1 MDKELLY
8 VWLNK
13 IRGVGPI
20 LANNLIE
27 CFSDIDEIYHS
38 DISEL
43 LKVDGIGEK
52 LAKTIVNNKDL
63 DESKRVIQKCNNN
76 NIEII
81 NKYSSNYPKQLSKLP
96 RAPLILYVRGQLK
109 TIESSVSIVGSR
121 RCTEYGKNVTVELAE
136 ALSLR
141 KIPVISGMAKGIDS
155 YAHTIA
161 INNNNYTIAILGTGV
176 DKCYPKEH
184 ITLMNKIIEKGAVI
198 SQFEPGTNN
207 IKENFLKRNEL
218 IAMFSDKVVIVQ
230 ASKDSGAIYTAT
242 CGLKYN
248 KEVYAV
254 PGTIYD
260 KYNEGTN
267 MFISELI
274 GLSIILP
281 TILIIV
287 EFHAYTI

>member
-27 CFSDIDEIYHS
+27 CFSDIDEIYHA

-43 LKVDGIGEK
+43 LK
-52 LAKTIVNNKDL
+52 
-63 DESKRVIQKCNNN
+63 
-76 NIEII
+76 
-81 NKYSSNYPKQLSKLP
+81 
-96 RAPLILYVRGQLK
+96 
-109 TIESSVSIVGSR
+109 
-121 RCTEYGKNVTVELAE
+121 E

-198 SQFEPGTNN
+198 SQFEPGTNTALN
-207 IKENFLKRNEL
+207 L
-218 IAMFSDKVVIVQ
+218 MFSAIFYFKGIINMINKKIVSVLVSLQ
-230 ASKDSGAIYTAT
+230 YNLG
-242 CGLKYN
+242 YN
-248 KEVYAV
+248 K
-254 PGTIYD
+254 
-260 KYNEGTN
+260 N
-267 MFISELI
+267 
-274 GLSIILP
+274 IL
-281 TILIIV
+281 V
-287 EFHAYTI
+287 

>member
-27 CFSDIDEIYHS
+27 WFSDIDEIYHA

-63 DESKRVIQKCNNN
+63 DESKRAIQKCNNN

-96 RAPLILYVRGQLK
+96 KAPLILYVRGQLK
-109 TIESSVSIVGSR
+109 EFESSVAIVGSR
-121 RCTEYGKNVTVELAE
+121 RCTAYGKNVTVELSE

-141 KIPVISGMAKGIDS
+141 KIPVISGMAKGMS
-155 YAHTIA
+155 
-161 INNNNYTIAILGTGV
+161 
-176 DKCYPKEH
+176 
-184 ITLMNKIIEKGAVI
+184 
-198 SQFEPGTNN
+198 S
-207 IKENFLKRNEL
+207 
-218 IAMFSDKVVIVQ
+218 
-230 ASKDSGAIYTAT
+230 
-242 CGLKYN
+242 
-248 KEVYAV
+248 
-254 PGTIYD
+254 
-260 KYNEGTN
+260 
-267 MFISELI
+267 
-274 GLSIILP
+274 
-281 TILIIV
+281 
-287 EFHAYTI
+287 